1 MATIL
6 MRRVSR
12 NGKAVRGTA
21 TIPIGA
27 DAIVCATLE
36 NSDYIFPDGTYEL
49 QNTMSPKFKKIL
61 PLVCGV
67 PKRSGI
73 RIHTGTKPEHSTG
86 CVLVSAF
93 GKQQIIDFI
102 NQKTRQHEK
111 VYLSISSDGLRGD

>member
-1 MATIL
+1 MAVIQ
-6 MRRVSR
+6 MRRISQ

-36 NSDYIFPDGTYEL
+36 NAEYIIPEGTYEL

-102 NQKTRQHEK
+102 NQKTKQNEK

>member
-6 MRRVSR
+6 MRRVSQ

-21 TIPIGA
+21 TLPIGA
-27 DAIVCATLE
+27 DAILCATLE
-36 NSDYIFPDGTYEL
+36 NADYIIPDGMYEL

-111 VYLSISSDGLRGD
+111 VYLSISSDGQRGD

>member
-6 MRRVSR
+6 MRRISR

-27 DAIVCATLE
+27 DAILCATLE
-36 NSDYIFPDGTYEL
+36 NSEYIIPDGKYEL

-93 GKQQIIDFI
+93 GKQQIIDYI
-102 NQKTRQHEK
+102 NQNSKRNEK
-111 VYLSISSDGLRGD
+111 VHLIISSDGLRGN

>member
-1 MATIL
+1 MAIIHLIRT
-6 MRRVSR
+6 SKD
-12 NGKAVRGTA
+12 NKAVRGTA

-27 DAIVCATLE
+27 DKVVCATLE
-36 NSDYIFPDGTYEL
+36 NSDYIIPEGTYEL
-49 QNTMSPKFKKIL
+49 KNAMSPKFKKIL
-61 PLVCGV
+61 PLVCGI

-102 NQKTRQHEK
+102 NQKVKQNEK
-111 VYLSISSDGLRGD
+111 VYLTIATNL